1 MEANTNR
8 ENQGTA
14 NSWKTFR
21 GQSGK
26 TIEERVAFALTHRT
40 RLLVLTLLNEGTY
53 SVPQIVSLTGEPRDN
68 VKYHIKEL
76 LDAGAIEIA
85 KVERQGKWK
94 ARVFYYRTVE
104 MPTFSDEELEA
115 MSPEERQVILGVV
128 LQSIIAEV
136 LTSFWSG
143 KMQSDPRRLW
153 LGWRW
158 FNLDLRGRDDL
169 AKDQMEWWGRVQE
182 IAAESANRSARS
194 GEEPESVIVAIMGF
208 LRERTAPDL
217 PTAAPNFSEGHTN

>member
-1 MEANTNR
+1 MEAKTTKR
-8 ENQGTA
+8 EQTA
-14 NSWKTFR
+14 GDPWRTYR

-26 TIEERVAFALTHRT
+26 TVEERVAFALTHRT

-53 SVPQIVSLTGEPRDN
+53 SVQQIVSVTGETRDN

-76 LDAGAIEIA
+76 LDAGAIELS
-85 KVERQGKWK
+85 KVEREGK
-94 ARVFYYRTVE
+94 ARVFYYRAVE
-104 MPTFSDEELEA
+104 MPTFSDDELEA
-115 MSPEERQVILGVV
+115 MLPEERQAILGVT

-158 FNLDLRGRDDL
+158 FNLDLQGRDEL
-169 AKDQMEWWGRVQE
+169 AEDQMRWWGRVQE
-182 IAAESANRSARS
+182 IAVRSANRSAAS
-194 GEEPESVIVAIMGF
+194 GEETESVIVAIMGF
-208 LRERTAPDL
+208 PRERTAPD
-217 PTAAPNFSEGHTN
+217 PPVPSPNFSERPST

>member
-1 MEANTNR
+1 VGPA
-8 ENQGTA
+8 G
-14 NSWKTFR
+14 

-26 TIEERVAFALTHRT
+26 TVEERVAFALTHRV

-53 SVPQIVSLTGEPRDN
+53 SVMQIVGLTGESRDT

-76 LDAGAIEIA
+76 LGAGAIELA
-85 KVERQGKWK
+85 YERREGK
-94 ARVFYYRTVE
+94 AMVFYYRAVG

-115 MSPEERQVILGVV
+115 MSVEERQAILGVV

-158 FNLDLRGRDDL
+158 FNLDLQGRDDL
-169 AKDQMEWWGRVQE
+169 AQDQMRWWHRAQE
-182 IAAESANRSARS
+182 IAAESASRSAES
-194 GEEPESVIVAIMGF
+194 GEETESVIVAIMGF
-208 LRERTAPDL
+208 LRERTAPD
-217 PTAAPNFSEGHTN
+217 PPAQSPNFSERHSS